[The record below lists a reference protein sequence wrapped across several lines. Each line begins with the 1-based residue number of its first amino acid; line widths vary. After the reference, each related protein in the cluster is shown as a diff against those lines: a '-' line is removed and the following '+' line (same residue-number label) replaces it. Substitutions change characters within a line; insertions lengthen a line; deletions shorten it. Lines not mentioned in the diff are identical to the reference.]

1 MGYLI
6 TFNTYGTWLHGDE
19 RGSVDRHGNNIP
31 GTSVIPPNQKL
42 LKLKKTKLK
51 QPPVTLTDAQRKSIK
66 VTIQEVIKHNNWKL
80 HALNAL
86 TEHIHIVLTAPKP
99 PDPIMNSLKSWCT
112 HAWKR
117 IVDQWI
123 NSLVI
128 SWKYSLFMEW
138 TRYSWCLSLC
148 LVWTRVAYFFWTWG
162 WDVPTPWRSWFCM
175 FDWYVIQDLKTLR

>member
-1 MGYLI
+1 MNKGKEILLNTTSLNYTQKYNPQGPMGYLI

-80 HALNAL
+80 HAL

-112 HAWKR
+112 RRMRENGLWTSELTPWSYHG
-117 IVDQWI
+117 
-123 NSLVI
+123 S
-128 SWKYSLFMEW
+128 
-138 TRYSWCLSLC
+138 TRYLWNERDIHDACH
-148 LVWTRVAYFFWTWG
+148 
-162 WDVPTPWRSWFCM
+162 
-175 FDWYVIQDLKTLR
+175 YVLYEQG

>member
-1 MGYLI
+1 VNKGKEILLNTTSLNYTQKYNPQGPMGYLI

-112 HAWKR
+112 HA
-117 IVDQWI
+117 
-123 NSLVI
+123 
-128 SWKYSLFMEW
+128 
-138 TRYSWCLSLC
+138 
-148 LVWTRVAYFFWTWG
+148 
-162 WDVPTPWRSWFCM
+162 
-175 FDWYVIQDLKTLR
+175 